1 MKTMSN
7 KQKATGNLAISEPQK
22 RVIVIEATEKPQDLK
37 LRVAA
42 YTRVSSDSADQL
54 NSFTA
59 QNRYYTALIS
69 GKENWS
75 MVDIYADCGITGT
88 SAAKRE
94 DFQRLMEDCRR
105 GLIDKVLCK
114 SISRFARNTTECL
127 EAIRELKA
135 LGIGIEFE
143 EQHIDT
149 AKLSGE
155 TLTAIFASM
164 AQSESKA
171 ISDNMRW
178 SYQRRMENGS
188 YVPACQPFGY
198 VLEENKIQ
206 IHSEHAEVIQEIFR
220 QYLSGIGA
228 GTIANNLNS
237 AQICNRFGE
246 PLWTPREIRYIIKNE
261 KYTGNSRWHK
271 YYTTDTLPFRNVIN
285 HGEKESYYATGT
297 HEAIISNEDFASANV
312 LMQQRATIFS
322 GTAHKENVSGA
333 LRQKIRCDMC
343 GNIFRRKTVRG
354 HIYWVCLGHD
364 KKLTDC
370 TITQISEV
378 QIHAAFL
385 RLYYKLKHQGSNI
398 LPQML
403 TTLRAIRSQRM
414 LWSEDVIE
422 LNKRISNI
430 TSQNQLLA
438 MLKQQGGVDPD
449 IFISRS
455 NELAEQLRIVK
466 LEKERLLNAYRDD
479 TIAQTQTLIETIGI
493 GPDFLEEF
501 DGELFGELVDKIT
514 VESNECLRFRLKNG
528 LELMEPIE
536 RTVR

>member
-1 MKTMSN
+1 MESRQKT
-7 KQKATGNLAISEPQK
+7 AGNLAVSEQQ

-54 NSFTA
+54 NSFAA

-69 GKENWS
+69 GRENWT
-75 MVDIYADCGITGT
+75 MVDIYADRGITGT
-88 SAAKRE
+88 SAEKRG
-94 DFQRLMEDCRR
+94 DFQRLMADCRR

-164 AQSESKA
+164 AQSESRA

-178 SYQRRMENGS
+178 SYQRRMESGS

-198 VLEENKIQ
+198 ILEDNKIQ
-206 IHSEHAEVIQEIFR
+206 IHSDSAEVIQEIFR

-228 GTIANNLNS
+228 GSIADNLNR
-237 AQICNRFGE
+237 AQIVNRFGK
-246 PLWTPREIRYIIKNE
+246 PSWTPRAIRYIIKYE

-271 YYTTDTLPFRNVIN
+271 YYTTDTLPFRNIIN
-285 HGEKESYYATGT
+285 HGEKESYYATDT
-297 HEAIISNEDFASANV
+297 HEAIISNEDFDSANI
-312 LMQQRATIFS
+312 LMQHRATIFS
-322 GTAHKENVSGA
+322 GAENKVTERYA
-333 LRQKIRCDMC
+333 LQRKIKCGVC
-343 GNIFRRKTVRG
+343 GNTFRRKTVRNR
-354 HIYWVCLGHD
+354 IYWVCLGHD

-370 TITQISEV
+370 AITQISEPE
-378 QIHAAFL
+378 IHAAFL
-385 RLYYKLKHQGSNI
+385 RLYYKLKHQDSGI

-403 TTLRAIRSQRM
+403 TTLQTVRSHRM

-455 NELAEQLRIVK
+455 NELAEQLRAVK
-466 LEKERLLNAYRDD
+466 LEKERLLNACQDD
-479 TIAQTQTLIETIGI
+479 TIAQTQALIEAIEA

-501 DGELFGELVDKIT
+501 DGEVFGELIDRII
-514 VESNECLRFRLKNG
+514 VESNERLRFRLKNG
-528 LELMEPIE
+528 LELAEPIE

>member
-1 MKTMSN
+1 MESRQKT
-7 KQKATGNLAISEPQK
+7 AGNLAVSEQQ

-54 NSFTA
+54 NSFAA

-69 GKENWS
+69 GRENWT
-75 MVDIYADCGITGT
+75 MVDIYADRGITGT
-88 SAAKRE
+88 SAEKRG
-94 DFQRLMEDCRR
+94 DFQRLMADCRR

-164 AQSESKA
+164 AQSESRA

-178 SYQRRMENGS
+178 SYQRRMESGS

-198 VLEENKIQ
+198 ILKDNKIQ
-206 IHSEHAEVIQEIFR
+206 IHSDSAEVIQEIFR

-228 GTIANNLNS
+228 GSIADNLNS
-237 AQICNRFGE
+237 AQIVNRFGK
-246 PLWTPREIRYIIKNE
+246 PSWTPRAIRYIIKNE

-271 YYTTDTLPFRNVIN
+271 YYTTDTLPFRNIIN
-285 HGEKESYYATGT
+285 HGEKESYYATDT
-297 HEAIISNEDFASANV
+297 HEAIISNEDFDSANI
-312 LMQQRATIFS
+312 LMQHRATIFS
-322 GTAHKENVSGA
+322 GAENKVTERYA
-333 LRQKIRCDMC
+333 LQRKIKCGVC
-343 GNIFRRKTVRG
+343 GNTFRRKTVRNR
-354 HIYWVCLGHD
+354 IYWVCLGHD

-370 TITQISEV
+370 AITQISEPE
-378 QIHAAFL
+378 IHAAFL
-385 RLYYKLKHQGSNI
+385 RLYYKLKHQDSGI

-403 TTLRAIRSQRM
+403 TTLQTVRSHRM

-455 NELAEQLRIVK
+455 NELAEQLRAVK
-466 LEKERLLNAYRDD
+466 LEKERLLNARQDD
-479 TIAQTQTLIETIGI
+479 TIAQTQALIETVET

-501 DGELFGELVDKIT
+501 DGELFGEFIDRII
-514 VESNECLRFRLKNG
+514 VESNERLRFRLKNG
-528 LELMEPIE
+528 LELAEPIE